1 MGVKPRHWPLDF
13 NIKSRYYLQMPHY
26 QQKTHCKVWWAR
38 KLQTNN
44 WLAPN
49 ETQHMHTFKKS
60 MATDWPIG
68 KKLQTSITREAL
80 EWDPLGQR
88 KQERPFHS
96 WKGIRNDTHD
106 LVVKQ
111 REQLK
116 QSEMESNCSG
126 PILHTE
132 WRGLSQVSTC
142 IHYFSIQL
150 H

>member
-1 MGVKPRHWPLDF
+1 MLNRSFLWVWNLDTDF

-38 KLQTNN
+38 KLQTND

-68 KKLQTSITREAL
+68 KKPQTSITREAL
-80 EWDPLGQR
+80 EWDPQVQR

-96 WKGIRNDTHD
+96 WKRTRLKELEMIDMTWWWNKENSSNRVRWRATVVALYSTWSEED
-106 LVVKQ
+106 LVK
-111 REQLK
+111 
-116 QSEMESNCSG
+116 
-126 PILHTE
+126 
-132 WRGLSQVSTC
+132 
-142 IHYFSIQL
+142 
-150 H
+150 